1 MELPFDASHIIK
13 HSGIHPL
20 KIRNIYLYGSRVY
33 GTHRVDSDYDIILL
47 AGSLLEHKEIRAM
60 ETNSLLNIHI
70 ITPDKFKR
78 DLENHDMMNLECY
91 YAPDW
96 CTLQEKESL
105 MFKLNKKRLV
115 KNALAQSFNS
125 WNGAKH
131 KLNDGDIHRGLKSL
145 FHSFRILIFADQI
158 LYNDKI
164 WDYTA
169 SNHFY
174 KEITESDEFEW
185 KYFNDKYFPM
195 KLLLERKI
203 KNYGRD

>member
-33 GTHRVDSDYDIILL
+33 GTNRMDSDYDIALL
-47 AGSLLEHKEIRAM
+47 AGSLLEHNEIRAM
-60 ETNSLLNIHI
+60 EGNSLLNIHV

-96 CTLQEKESL
+96 CRLLEKEPL
-105 MFKLNKKRLV
+105 KFTLNKKRLV

-145 FHSFRILIFADQI
+145 FHSLKILMFAYQI
-158 LYNDKI
+158 LDNEKI
-164 WDYTA
+164 VDYSV
-169 SNHFY
+169 SNYYH

-185 KYFNDKYFPM
+185 TYFQNKYFIFKRD
-195 KLLLERKI
+195 LEAYLKNWI
-203 KNYGRD
+203 KQ